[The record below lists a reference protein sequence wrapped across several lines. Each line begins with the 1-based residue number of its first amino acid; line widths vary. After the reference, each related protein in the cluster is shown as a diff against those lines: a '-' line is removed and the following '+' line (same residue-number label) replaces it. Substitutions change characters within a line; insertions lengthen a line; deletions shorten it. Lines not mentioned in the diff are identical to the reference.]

1 MKKLSSSF
9 ILCIAGTLT
18 FSILTGC
25 SSKQTLQTTSSSW
38 EKISVLPVMDI
49 SDDFMM
55 GVDVSSL
62 LSVEASGAKFYGADG
77 KPADPIALLKAGGA
91 NAVRIR
97 VWNDP
102 KTEDGRTYGG
112 GGNDINVACKLG
124 KRAMD
129 LGMKVLI
136 DFHYSDFWADSKR
149 QKPPKAWKNFKLDE
163 KQAAIREF
171 TINSL
176 TKLKKAGVKVSMVQM
191 GNEIDNGL
199 CGEIYDAEVCY
210 LLKTAS
216 RAVRDFDR
224 NIKIAV
230 HYTDPLAEN
239 YLEGKATM
247 LEKNKVDYD
256 IFGISYYPYL
266 HGDVKQLYIV
276 LRKIANFYNKKVM
289 VMEVAYPFTDSDG
302 DGYKNVATTSDPG
315 LKFNYPITVEG
326 QAIAVRDVIEAVAKV
341 RGAGIGVFYWEPAW
355 IPPQHYD
362 ITKIASDLVFAYNSN
377 CWLKNGSGWATFSAH
392 GYDKDVKSKVNGGKW
407 DNQAF
412 FDFDGN
418 VLDSINVWN
427 YAKYG
432 SVGKRKV
439 VRVNE
444 PTVKFER
451 NGKNKLPEKVKVI
464 YNDGSKV
471 YETVEWDRAGLDE
484 VRKKTS
490 LGQCKVRGK
499 TINGDDVTCIV
510 NFVGSNLLVNG
521 NFESG
526 KIMPWNISNDLG
538 RGKPEVVRNYEN
550 AKQGLFY
557 ATGWDPDN
565 FDFTLWQEIKV
576 VEKGTYNCFAFF
588 EGTGVRNPSG
598 TCLMVEIKKKNGTSV
613 TFMANADIPNQ
624 WKKFDRVEIPSIE
637 IDDSVESV
645 IVKIRMKAE
654 YAKFGKGAWLV
665 CDDVNFLLVK

>member
-1 MKKLSSSF
+1 MKKITAMFSLCVWTLVISVLS
-9 ILCIAGTLT
+9 
-18 FSILTGC
+18 GC
-25 SSKQTLQTTSSSW
+25 TKKQTVSTINPSW

-149 QKPPKAWKNFKLDE
+149 QKAPKAWKNFKFDE

-355 IPPQHYD
+355 ID
-362 ITKIASDLVFAYNSN
+362 R
-377 CWLKNGSGWATFSAH
+377 
-392 GYDKDVKSKVNGGKW
+392 KS
-407 DNQAF
+407 
-412 FDFDGN
+412 
-418 VLDSINVWN
+418 
-427 YAKYG
+427 
-432 SVGKRKV
+432 V
-439 VRVNE
+439 V
-444 PTVKFER
+444 
-451 NGKNKLPEKVKVI
+451 
-464 YNDGSKV
+464 
-471 YETVEWDRAGLDE
+471 
-484 VRKKTS
+484 
-490 LGQCKVRGK
+490 
-499 TINGDDVTCIV
+499 
-510 NFVGSNLLVNG
+510 
-521 NFESG
+521 
-526 KIMPWNISNDLG
+526 
-538 RGKPEVVRNYEN
+538 
-550 AKQGLFY
+550 
-557 ATGWDPDN
+557 
-565 FDFTLWQEIKV
+565 
-576 VEKGTYNCFAFF
+576 
-588 EGTGVRNPSG
+588 
-598 TCLMVEIKKKNGTSV
+598 
-613 TFMANADIPNQ
+613 
-624 WKKFDRVEIPSIE
+624 
-637 IDDSVESV
+637 
-645 IVKIRMKAE
+645 
-654 YAKFGKGAWLV
+654 
-665 CDDVNFLLVK
+665 

>member
-97 VWNDP
+97 VWNNP

-136 DFHYSDFWADSKR
+136 DFHYSDFWADTKR
-149 QKPPKAWKNFKLDE
+149 QNAPKAWKNFKLDE

-176 TKLKKAGVKVSMVQM
+176 TKLKKAGVKVSMVQI

-302 DGYKNVATTSDPG
+302 DGYKNVATTSNPG

-362 ITKIASDLVFAYNSN
+362 RTKIASDLVLAYNTN
-377 CWLKNGSGWATFSAH
+377 CWIKNGSGWAAFSAH

-484 VRKKTS
+484 VRNKTS

-526 KIMPWNISNDLG
+526 KIKPWNISNDLG

-565 FDFTLWQEIKV
+565 FDFTLWQEIKDI
-576 VEKGTYNCFAFF
+576 EKGTYNCFAFF

-598 TCLMVEIKKKNGTSV
+598 TCLMVEIKKTNGTSV

>member
-1 MKKLSSSF
+1 MKKITAMFSLCVWTLVISVLS
-9 ILCIAGTLT
+9 
-18 FSILTGC
+18 GC
-25 SSKQTLQTTSSSW
+25 TKKQTVSTINPSW

-149 QKPPKAWKNFKLDE
+149 QKAPKAWKNFKFDE

-176 TKLKKAGVKVSMVQM
+176 TKLKKAGVRVSMVQM

-302 DGYKNVATTSDPG
+302 DGYKNAATTSDPG

-484 VRKKTS
+484 VRNKTS

-526 KIMPWNISNDLG
+526 KIKPWNISNDLG

>member
-302 DGYKNVATTSDPG
+302 DGYKNAATTSDPG

-484 VRKKTS
+484 VRNKTS

-526 KIMPWNISNDLG
+526 KIKPWNISNDLG

-550 AKQGLFY
+550 AKEGLFY

-565 FDFTLWQEIKV
+565 YDFTLWQEIKD

>member
-1 MKKLSSSF
+1 MKKITAMFSLCVWTLVISVLS
-9 ILCIAGTLT
+9 
-18 FSILTGC
+18 GC
-25 SSKQTLQTTSSSW
+25 TKKQTVSTINPSR

-112 GGNDINVACKLG
+112 GGNDIEAACVLG
-124 KRAMD
+124 KRATD
-129 LGMKVLI
+129 FGMKVLI

-149 QKPPKAWKNFKLDE
+149 QKAPKAWKNFKFDE

-484 VRKKTS
+484 VRNKTS

-526 KIMPWNISNDLG
+526 KIKPWNISNDLG

-598 TCLMVEIKKKNGTSV
+598 TCLMVEI
-613 TFMANADIPNQ
+613 
-624 WKKFDRVEIPSIE
+624 
-637 IDDSVESV
+637 
-645 IVKIRMKAE
+645 
-654 YAKFGKGAWLV
+654 
-665 CDDVNFLLVK
+665 